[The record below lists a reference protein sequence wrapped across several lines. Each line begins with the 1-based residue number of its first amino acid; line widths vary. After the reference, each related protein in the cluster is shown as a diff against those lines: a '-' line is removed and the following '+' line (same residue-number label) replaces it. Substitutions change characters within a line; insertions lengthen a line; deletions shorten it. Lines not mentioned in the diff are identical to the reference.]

1 MREVMIMKKLLTFSG
16 LNFVLLSAAMVG
28 TASAQTPVQPQAQS
42 QAVGKVISS
51 TPVLKRVTEPRN
63 RDCARAV
70 DPERCRA
77 DVVTEDRVIGY
88 KVVYE
93 YAGKQHEVQLPFP
106 VGQTIPLEV
115 SVTAAAP
122 SIAVTPTITP
132 SAAPVPVYERYE
144 SRAPVYTE
152 RYTERVYVDDV
163 YYPRTVYSYPA
174 YSYPYYYSP
183 VWPILG
189 ISLALGA
196 HYRGGYYYGHGGH
209 YRGGLSRGYRHG
221 PGIARHR

>member
-1 MREVMIMKKLLTFSG
+1 MIMKKMLKFSG
-16 LNFVLLSAAMVG
+16 LNLVLLSAAMVG
-28 TASAQTPVQPQAQS
+28 TASAQTPVQPQSQT

-51 TPVLKRVTEPRN
+51 TPVLKRVTEPRS
-63 RDCARAV
+63 RDCARAA
-70 DPERCRA
+70 DPARCQA

-93 YAGKQHEVQLPFP
+93 YAGKQHEVQLPFA

-132 SAAPVPVYERYE
+132 TGAPVPVYERYE

-152 RYTERVYVDDV
+152 RVYVEDV
-163 YYPRTVYSYPA
+163 YYPRTVYSYSA
-174 YSYPYYYSP
+174 YSYPYSYAPYYSP

-196 HYRGGYYYGHGGH
+196 HYRGGYYYGGH
-209 YRGGLSRGYRHG
+209 HRGGYSRGYRHG
-221 PGIARHR
+221 PGIGRHR

>member
-1 MREVMIMKKLLTFSG
+1 MKKLLKFSA
-16 LNFVLLSAAMVG
+16 LNLVLFSAAVVG
-28 TASAQTPVQPQAQS
+28 SAQAQTPVPSQSQS

-51 TPVLKRVTEPRN
+51 TPVLRRVTEPRN
-63 RDCARAV
+63 RDCARAA
-70 DPERCRA
+70 DPARCQA

-93 YAGKQHEVQLPFP
+93 YAGKQHEVQLPFA

-122 SIAVTPTITP
+122 MPASTPTIA
-132 SAAPVPVYERYE
+132 SSSAPVPVYTRYE
-144 SRAPVYTE
+144 DRPVI
-152 RYTERVYVDDV
+152 TERVYVEDV
-163 YYPRTVYSYPA
+163 YYPRPLYAYPA

-183 VWPILG
+183 LWPILG
-189 ISLALGA
+189 ISLAWGA
-196 HYRGGYYYGHGGH
+196 HYHGGYYRGGH
-209 YRGGLSRGYRHG
+209 YRGGYRHS